1 MNPRREKL
9 MKLKLTF
16 PILMA
21 ALIATIACGRLMSHA
36 QATPRR
42 VEVVA
47 KRFEF
52 TPSEI
57 TLKKGEPVILVLTSK
72 DVQHG
77 LKLDAF
83 NQVVIAKKGE
93 SSQVEFTPGEAGT
106 FVAQCAS
113 FCGAGHGSMKLT
125 VHVTE

>member
-1 MNPRREKL
+1 

-21 ALIATIACGRLMSHA
+21 ALIATVACARLKSQA

-42 VEVVA
+42 IEVVA
-47 KRFEF
+47 RRFEF

-83 NQVVIAKKGE
+83 NKVVIAKKGE
-93 SSQVEFTPGEAGT
+93 SSQVEFTPNETGT

>member
-1 MNPRREKL
+1 MTQRREKL

-16 PILMA
+16 PILMV
-21 ALIATIACGRLMSHA
+21 ALIATIAGARLMSHA
-36 QATPRR
+36 QEQPRR
-42 VEVVA
+42 VEVAA
-47 KRFEF
+47 KRFDF

-57 TLKKGEPVILVLTSK
+57 TLKKGEPVILVLSSK

-83 NQVVIAKKGE
+83 NQVVIAKKGG
-93 SSQVEFTPGEAGT
+93 SSQVQFTPAEAGT
-106 FVAQCAS
+106 FIAQCAS
-113 FCGAGHGSMKLT
+113 FCGSGHGSMKLT

>member
-1 MNPRREKL
+1 MKPRRENL
-9 MKLKLTF
+9 MKLNLTSR
-16 PILMA
+16 ILIV
-21 ALIATIACGRLMSHA
+21 ALIATIACARLMSHA
-36 QATPRR
+36 QEPPRR

-93 SSQVEFTPGEAGT
+93 SNQVQFTPGEAGT

-125 VHVTE
+125 VNVTE

>member
-1 MNPRREKL
+1 MKQRRKKL

-16 PILMA
+16 PVLMV
-21 ALIATIACGRLMSHA
+21 ALFATIACARLMSHA
-36 QATPRR
+36 QESPRR

-57 TLKKGEPVILVLTSK
+57 TLKKGEPVVLVLTSK

-83 NQVVIAKKGE
+83 DKVVIAKKGE
-93 SSQVEFTPGEAGT
+93 SSQVELTPNEAGT

>member
-1 MNPRREKL
+1 

-16 PILMA
+16 PILIV
-21 ALIATIACGRLMSHA
+21 ALIATIACARLMSHA
-36 QATPRR
+36 QVTPQR

-47 KRFEF
+47 KRFDF

-57 TLKKGEPVILVLTSK
+57 TLKKGEPVTLVLTSK

-83 NQVVIAKKGE
+83 NQVVIAKKGQ
-93 SSQVEFTPGEAGT
+93 SSQVQFTPAEAGT

>member
-1 MNPRREKL
+1 

-16 PILMA
+16 PILVV
-21 ALIATIACGRLMSHA
+21 ALIATIACARLMSHA

-42 VEVVA
+42 IEIVA
-47 KRFEF
+47 KRFDF
-52 TPSEI
+52 TPGEI

-83 NQVVIAKKGE
+83 NKVVIAKKGE
-93 SSQVEFTPGEAGT
+93 SSQVEFTPTEAGT
-106 FVAQCAS
+106 FIAQCAS
-113 FCGAGHGSMKLT
+113 FCGSGHGSMKLT

>member
-1 MNPRREKL
+1 MNLRKEQL

-21 ALIATIACGRLMSHA
+21 ALIATMACARLMSHA
-36 QATPRR
+36 QESPKR

-83 NQVVIAKKGE
+83 NKVVIAKKGE
-93 SSQVEFTPGEAGT
+93 SSQVEFTPAEAGT

>member
-1 MNPRREKL
+1 

-16 PILMA
+16 PILMV
-21 ALIATIACGRLMSHA
+21 ALIAIIAGARLMSHA
-36 QATPRR
+36 QEQEQPRR
-42 VEVVA
+42 IEIVA
-47 KRFEF
+47 QRFYF

-57 TLKKGEPVILVLTSK
+57 TLKKGQPVILSLTSK

-83 NQVVIAKKGE
+83 NQVLIAPKGQTK
-93 SSQVEFTPGEAGT
+93 QVEFTPTEAGT
-106 FVAQCAS
+106 FIAQCAS

>member
-1 MNPRREKL
+1 

-16 PILMA
+16 PILMV
-21 ALIATIACGRLMSHA
+21 ALFATITCARLMSHA
-36 QATPRR
+36 QESPRR

-77 LKLDAF
+77 FNWMHLTRWSSPKKARAARCNSPRTRPEHLSHNAPAF
-83 NQVVIAKKGE
+83 AVQ
-93 SSQVEFTPGEAGT
+93 GT
-106 FVAQCAS
+106 GQ
-113 FCGAGHGSMKLT
+113 
-125 VHVTE
+125 

>member
-1 MNPRREKL
+1 

-36 QATPRR
+36 QVTPRR

-77 LKLDAF
+77 LKLDPF

>member
-1 MNPRREKL
+1 
-9 MKLKLTF
+9 MKLNFTS
-16 PILMA
+16 PILMV
-21 ALIATIACGRLMSHA
+21 ALLATLSCARLMSHA
-36 QATPRR
+36 QGTPRR
-42 VEVVA
+42 VEIVA

-52 TPSEI
+52 SPSEI

-72 DVQHG
+72 DVPHG

-93 SSQVEFTPGEAGT
+93 SSQVEFTPAEAGT
-106 FVAQCAS
+106 SVAQCAS
-113 FCGAGHGSMKLT
+113 FCGSGHGSMKLT

>member
-1 MNPRREKL
+1 MTQRREKL

-16 PILMA
+16 PILMV
-21 ALIATIACGRLMSHA
+21 ALIATIAGARLISHA
-36 QATPRR
+36 QEQPHR
-42 VEVVA
+42 VEIVA
-47 KRFEF
+47 QRFNF
-52 TPSEI
+52 TPGEI
-57 TLKKGEPVILVLTSK
+57 TLKKGEPVVLALTSK

-83 NQVVIAKKGE
+83 NKVLIAKKGATNE
-93 SSQVEFTPGEAGT
+93 VEFTPAEVGT
-106 FVAQCAS
+106 FIAQCAS

>member
-1 MNPRREKL
+1 
-9 MKLKLTF
+9 MKFRFTTPLL
-16 PILMA
+16 IV
-21 ALIATIACGRLMSHA
+21 ALFATLSCARLMSRA
-36 QATPRR
+36 QEAPRR
-42 VEVVA
+42 VEIIA

-52 TPSEI
+52 SPSEI

-77 LKLDAF
+77 LKLEAF
-83 NQVVIAKKGE
+83 HQVVKAKKGE
-93 SSQVEFTPGEAGT
+93 SSQVQFTPTEAGT
-106 FVAQCAS
+106 FVAQCAV

>member
-1 MNPRREKL
+1 

-16 PILMA
+16 PILIV
-21 ALIATIACGRLMSHA
+21 ALIATIAGARRISHA
-36 QATPRR
+36 QEQPRR

-47 KRFEF
+47 KRFDF

-83 NQVVIAKKGE
+83 NQVVIAKKGQ
-93 SSQVEFTPGEAGT
+93 SSQVQFTPGEAGT

>member
-1 MNPRREKL
+1 
-9 MKLKLTF
+9 MKLKSTLR
-16 PILMA
+16 IL
-21 ALIATIACGRLMSHA
+21 LIVLFAIPCAWRLSHA
-36 QATPRR
+36 EDSPRR
-42 VEVVA
+42 VEIVA

-52 TPSEI
+52 SPSEI
-57 TLKKGEPVILVLTSK
+57 TLKKGQPVILVLTSK

-93 SSQVEFTPGEAGT
+93 SSQVEFTPTMAGT

>member
-1 MNPRREKL
+1 

-16 PILMA
+16 PMLML
-21 ALIATIACGRLMSHA
+21 ALIGTIAGARLMSHA
-36 QATPRR
+36 QEQPRR
-42 VEVVA
+42 IEIVA

-83 NQVVIAKKGE
+83 NKVVIAKKGQ
-93 SSQVEFTPGEAGT
+93 SSQVEFTPDQVGT

-113 FCGAGHGSMKLT
+113 FCGAGHGSMKLI

>member
-1 MNPRREKL
+1 

-16 PILMA
+16 PILMV
-21 ALIATIACGRLMSHA
+21 ALIATIAGTRLMSHA
-36 QATPRR
+36 QEQPRHIDI
-42 VEVVA
+42 VA
-47 KRFEF
+47 QRFYF

-57 TLKKGEPVILVLTSK
+57 TLKKGQPVILALTSK

-83 NQVVIAKKGE
+83 NQVLIAKKGA
-93 SSQVEFTPGEAGT
+93 SNQVEFTPTEVGT
-106 FVAQCAS
+106 FIAQCAS

>member
-1 MNPRREKL
+1 
-9 MKLKLTF
+9 MKLRFTS
-16 PILMA
+16 PILIV
-21 ALIATIACGRLMSHA
+21 ALFATLWCARLMSRA
-36 QATPRR
+36 QETPRR
-42 VEVVA
+42 IEIVA
-47 KRFEF
+47 KRFQF

-83 NQVVIAKKGE
+83 NKVVKAKKGE
-93 SSQVEFTPGEAGT
+93 SNQVEFTPTEAGT
-106 FVAQCAS
+106 FVAQCAV

-125 VHVTE
+125 IHVTE

>member
-1 MNPRREKL
+1 MTQRREKL

-16 PILMA
+16 PILMV
-21 ALIATIACGRLMSHA
+21 ALIATIAGARLISHA
-36 QATPRR
+36 QEQPRR
-42 VEVVA
+42 IEVVA
-47 KRFEF
+47 KRFDF

-83 NQVVIAKKGE
+83 NQVVIAKKGQ
-93 SSQVEFTPGEAGT
+93 STQVQFTPSEAGT